1 MPLADPA
8 DVLKQ
13 AITLQQAGRL
23 KDAAALC
30 RPYLKQNAP
39 DILNLLGILELQQ
52 GRFAEGVAALDR
64 SLQINPL
71 QHQTLCNRGFGLEAL
86 GMISEAEKSYAHAV
100 ELAPEYARAHANH
113 ANVLD
118 LLGRSREAL
127 DAANRALAINSSMP
141 DAHCNRSNALRKLA
155 RLEEA
160 LASIDKA
167 LELAPRIAVLHNN
180 RANILR
186 DLQRPKDAL
195 AAFDIAIALDPAYAE
210 AHTNRGNVLRDLKR
224 YEEAIESHNKAIA
237 IAPQSPTAYWNKSLV
252 ALLTGDYE
260 EGWRLFEWRW
270 QSDSLKNSVRTF
282 NAPLWLG
289 AEDIHGKTL
298 LVYAEQ
304 GYGDTVQF
312 CRYIPQLLKQNIRI
326 IFEAPRS
333 LLPLLITLDGADNI
347 MFVAAGDTIPEFDYQ
362 IPLMSLPLVFDTR
375 IETIPAAPHYLSISP
390 QRKKRW
396 QKRLGEK
403 ARPRIG
409 ICWSGRPGQAPDR
422 KRSAALAD
430 FAPLFALP
438 FDFHVL
444 QKDIRTEDR
453 ELLPCFENL
462 TAYSSELMDFADT
475 AALIGEMDLCLS
487 VDTSVAHVAG
497 AIGATVWLMLPW
509 VAEWRW
515 LAEREDSPWYPTAA
529 LLRQPDLN
537 DWAGLMA
544 STKSRLIAYFQPR

>member
-1 MPLADPA
+1 MAHADLTG
-8 DVLKQ
+8 VLKQ
-13 AITLQQAGRL
+13 AITLQRAGQM
-23 KDAAALC
+23 KEAATLC
-30 RPYLKQNAP
+30 RQYSRHNSPE
-39 DILNLLGILELQQ
+39 ILNLLGILELQQ
-52 GRFAEGVAALDR
+52 GRFAEGVSALDH
-64 SLQINPL
+64 SLQINPQ
-71 QHQTLCNRGFGLEAL
+71 QHQTLCNRGFGLEAQGL
-86 GMISEAEKSYAHAV
+86 IVEAEQSYARAV

-127 DAANRALAINSSMP
+127 DAANRALAITPNMP

-155 RLEEA
+155 RQQEA

-186 DLQRPKDAL
+186 DLQRPMEAL
-195 AAFDIAIALDPAYAE
+195 TAFDAAIALDPAYAE

-224 YEEAIESHNKAIA
+224 YDEAIESHNKAIS

-260 EGWRLFEWRW
+260 NGWRLFERRW

-282 NAPLWLG
+282 TVPLWLG
-289 AEDIHGKTL
+289 AEDIRGKTL

-304 GYGDTVQF
+304 GYGDTIQF
-312 CRYIPQLLKQNIRI
+312 CRYIPELLKQNIHI

-333 LLPLLITLDGADNI
+333 LLPLLITLDGADKI
-347 MFVAAGDTIPEFDYQ
+347 MFVAAGEALPAFEYQ
-362 IPLMSLPLVFDTR
+362 VPLMSLPLIFNTR
-375 IETIPAAPHYLSISP
+375 VETIPSSPQYLSVSP
-390 QRKKRW
+390 QRQTRW

-438 FDFHVL
+438 FDFHVI
-444 QKDIRTEDR
+444 QKDIRAEDR

-462 TAYSSELMDFADT
+462 SAYSSELIDFSDT

-497 AIGATVWLMLPW
+497 AIGAPVWLMLPW

-515 LAEREDSPWYPTAA
+515 LTEREDSPWYPSAT
-529 LLRQPDLN
+529 LLRQPDLS
-537 DWAGLMA
+537 DWAGLMEKTIA
-544 STKSRLIAYFQPR
+544 RLTAYFQPR